1 VLWLEI
7 KLFDIGDKST
17 CYNRSVI
24 PEAPFTNP
32 RYLQASKTWFAMS
45 SGIRS
50 MASKH
55 CMSVWRTSFSSFS
68 ACSPSFICF
77 SSPFSI
83 HSSICL
89 SGTGNSCFTPDMPK
103 AYLKLM
109 LLVGGR
115 AGCDVEL
122 RRERLSAYRDLEVVE
137 FEDCVAKEPE
147 SGLAVKRVVAGLA
160 YRIHTRFLFD
170 AMQRMHLRGSI
181 ASRMR
186 SASISPRNS
195 ACDIVG
201 NRSRRFGFSGMASSN
216 GWEDGSR

>member
-7 KLFDIGDKST
+7 KLFDVGDKST

-32 RYLQASKTWFAMS
+32 RYLQASKTWFATS

-68 ACSPSFICF
+68 ACSQSFICF

-103 AYLKLM
+103 AYLLG
-109 LLVGGR
+109 LS
-115 AGCDVEL
+115 VEEGL
-122 RRERLSAYRDLEVVE
+122 HCLSRDE
-137 FEDCVAKEPE
+137 
-147 SGLAVKRVVAGLA
+147 
-160 YRIHTRFLFD
+160 
-170 AMQRMHLRGSI
+170 
-181 ASRMR
+181 
-186 SASISPRNS
+186 
-195 ACDIVG
+195 
-201 NRSRRFGFSGMASSN
+201 SRRAYKRLISGS
-216 GWEDGSR
+216 